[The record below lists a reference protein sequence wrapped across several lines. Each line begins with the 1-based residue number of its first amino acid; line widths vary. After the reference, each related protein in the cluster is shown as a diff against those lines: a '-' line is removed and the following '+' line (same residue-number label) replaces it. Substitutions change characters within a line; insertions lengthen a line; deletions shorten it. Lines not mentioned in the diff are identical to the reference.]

1 MNNGIDWREKGAVT
15 PVVDQGICGSCWAF
29 ATVAT
34 LESANF
40 IKNGELLTLSQQQLV
55 SCANGAY
62 GNLGCDGGLTAFGY
76 LYSDAQPIEQASNYP
91 YTSGTTGLNGTCNY
105 TEGLGVV
112 KADGFSFGMS

>member
-40 IKNGELLTLSQQQLV
+40 IKNGELLTLSQQ
-55 SCANGAY
+55 
-62 GNLGCDGGLTAFGY
+62 
-76 LYSDAQPIEQASNYP
+76 
-91 YTSGTTGLNGTCNY
+91 
-105 TEGLGVV
+105 
-112 KADGFSFGMS
+112 